1 MDAGAGEVGGERRGA
16 VTDLTEGGLKVGEG
30 EAGGERCEVVA
41 DVATW
46 DERGLEVGE
55 GEAGGGAN
63 MLVI

>member
-1 MDAGAGEVGGERRGA
+1 MATWDER
-16 VTDLTEGGLKVGEG
+16 GLEVGEG
-30 EAGGERCEVVA
+30 EAGGERCGVVA